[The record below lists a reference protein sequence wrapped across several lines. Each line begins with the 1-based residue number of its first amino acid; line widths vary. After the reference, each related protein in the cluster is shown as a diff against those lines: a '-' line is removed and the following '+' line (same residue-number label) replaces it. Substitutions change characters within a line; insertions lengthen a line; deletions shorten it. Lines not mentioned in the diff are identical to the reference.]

1 MGIIR
6 PKSVAEILL
15 QEDAKRDSQEGFYDA
30 KSFDGFDPGGC
41 GGAGFLARFIRSEWS
56 AVGCDSDQ
64 DQAPGEI
71 GTDYPPQ

>member
-15 QEDAKRDSQEGFYDA
+15 QEDAKRDSQEGFYNA

-56 AVGCDSDQ
+56 AVGVT
-64 DQAPGEI
+64 ATKTRHLGK
-71 GTDYPPQ
+71 